1 MVVGRGENDLKDPA
15 YREDRCEFVRHPD
28 NSSPMND
35 DLLRD
40 TERFLHEQIP
50 LTQAMGV
57 KLESYDGVQLVVT
70 APLEPNH
77 NHLGT
82 AFGGSLSALT
92 TLTGYAMLWL
102 QLGDRNAHIV
112 IRESNIR
119 YKRPVSGMLRAVCT
133 RPDVAALA
141 AFKSVFQSTGKAHL
155 KLQVQVLHAEQV
167 CVLFEGDFVA
177 LR

>member
-1 MVVGRGENDLKDPA
+1 
-15 YREDRCEFVRHPD
+15 
-28 NSSPMND
+28 MND

-50 LTQAMGV
+50 LTRAMSV
-57 KLESYDGVQLVVT
+57 KLESYDGAQLVVT

-112 IRESNIR
+112 IRESTIR
-119 YKRPVSGMLRAVCT
+119 YKHPVRSALRAICL
-133 RPDVAALA
+133 RPDEASIAV
-141 AFKSVFQSTGKAHL
+141 FKTTFQSTGKAHL
-155 KLQVQVLHAEQV
+155 KLQVQVVNADQV
-167 CVLFEGDFVA
+167 CVMFEGDFVA

>member
-1 MVVGRGENDLKDPA
+1 
-15 YREDRCEFVRHPD
+15 
-28 NSSPMND
+28 MND

-50 LTQAMGV
+50 LTQTMGV
-57 KLESYDGVQLVVT
+57 KLESYDGEQLVVT

-119 YKRPVSGMLRAVCT
+119 YKRPVRGMLRAVCL
-133 RPDVAALA
+133 RPDEASLA
-141 AFKSVFQSTGKAHL
+141 AFKATFQSTGKAHI
-155 KLQVQVLHAEQV
+155 KLQVEIIHAEQI
-167 CVLFEGDFVA
+167 CVVFEGDFVA
-177 LR
+177 IR

>member
-1 MVVGRGENDLKDPA
+1 
-15 YREDRCEFVRHPD
+15 
-28 NSSPMND
+28 MND

-50 LTQAMGV
+50 LTRARGIM
-57 KLESYDGVQLVVT
+57 LESYDGEQLVVT

-119 YKRPVSGMLRAVCT
+119 YKHPVRGMLRAVCL
-133 RPDVAALA
+133 RPDETSLA
-141 AFKSVFQSTGKAHL
+141 SFKVVFQSTGKAHL
-155 KLQVQVLHAEQV
+155 KLQVQVIQADQV
-167 CVLFEGDFVA
+167 CVMFEGDFVA